1 MADSLNSGIQKLGD
15 TLSAKLFGNSKDNPE
30 GSKNFSGIYIGP
42 GGGVTRT
49 DSFTVDE
56 NRYGASFMPAGY
68 FDKTNQWID
77 DKLSSIIKELSGI
90 SKDKFPL
97 SIPDPR
103 SGEEI
108 QYSTPIGPY
117 YSIGSGFTPPGFF
130 NPNTNLWMDQRL
142 SVILPKNTGGI
153 QRTLVEGTILAPASP
168 AIQLLDE
175 DTGELSPSGFTPVV
189 YYRTGKEIYLGAGS
203 QAMGGFTPAS
213 GFRGLGGGRGIVS
226 TEEAKAYIKEV
237 GDTGFYESEKASDYR
252 FKFGLEEDK
261 LLSTT
266 DNLSVTPYDNE
277 DPLFLG
283 FEVII
288 DIPNSPLFN
297 GEAAAFIDKFKSNS
311 EVRSRS
317 KILIDTINELS
328 KFFKFN
334 TDPRVAYSE
343 ESMLGS
349 VFRTPR
355 SPKRHYVKKVSGLDK
370 LVEANTPSAQAAFVK
385 YRQDLIKLSFYE
397 DTTLNLGTLASLYK
411 LLYWSRLNGKNIIPE
426 NLLRFDCF
434 IIASEVR
441 NLTRVVKAA
450 DSNDLHTM
458 KENVSRYVYSLYEC
472 QLFFDKM
479 THGDAID
486 IGGSSLTSPESL
498 EVSFSYKFSTM
509 KFERF
514 NFRDNEYAFLNNELK
529 DPLQVLP
536 RDANRAIITGNEIIP
551 VLKGGLRQLN
561 NGYSGKDILSSYIT
575 AARESS
581 MIEVDPDSVVVLDNL
596 KEDEKYNLYNSQ
608 YEKQVI
614 DSNAKGS
621 NIYGNGSVNNDSENQ
636 VDLES
641 NGGNLLKSAGE
652 NLLQNVKKAALNEAQ
667 RQLNSQFRLVNNS
680 LDKVR
685 NTFGIGRMREPT
697 NVYNSPPGGQF
708 FFDVKNS
715 LRDFAGDVLGGLL
728 GG

>member
-1 MADSLNSGIQKLGD
+1 
-15 TLSAKLFGNSKDNPE
+15 
-30 GSKNFSGIYIGP
+30 
-42 GGGVTRT
+42 
-49 DSFTVDE
+49 
-56 NRYGASFMPAGY
+56 
-68 FDKTNQWID
+68 
-77 DKLSSIIKELSGI
+77 
-90 SKDKFPL
+90 
-97 SIPDPR
+97 
-103 SGEEI
+103 
-108 QYSTPIGPY
+108 
-117 YSIGSGFTPPGFF
+117 
-130 NPNTNLWMDQRL
+130 
-142 SVILPKNTGGI
+142 
-153 QRTLVEGTILAPASP
+153 
-168 AIQLLDE
+168 
-175 DTGELSPSGFTPVV
+175 
-189 YYRTGKEIYLGAGS
+189 
-203 QAMGGFTPAS
+203 
-213 GFRGLGGGRGIVS
+213 
-226 TEEAKAYIKEV
+226 
-237 GDTGFYESEKASDYR
+237 
-252 FKFGLEEDK
+252 
-261 LLSTT
+261 
-266 DNLSVTPYDNE
+266 
-277 DPLFLG
+277 
-283 FEVII
+283 
-288 DIPNSPLFN
+288 
-297 GEAAAFIDKFKSNS
+297 
-311 EVRSRS
+311 
-317 KILIDTINELS
+317 
-328 KFFKFN
+328 
-334 TDPRVAYSE
+334 
-343 ESMLGS
+343 
-349 VFRTPR
+349 
-355 SPKRHYVKKVSGLDK
+355 
-370 LVEANTPSAQAAFVK
+370 
-385 YRQDLIKLSFYE
+385 
-397 DTTLNLGTLASLYK
+397 
-411 LLYWSRLNGKNIIPE
+411 
-426 NLLRFDCF
+426 
-434 IIASEVR
+434 
-441 NLTRVVKAA
+441 
-450 DSNDLHTM
+450 
-458 KENVSRYVYSLYEC
+458 
-472 QLFFDKM
+472 M

-551 VLKGGLRQLN
+551 VLHGGLRTLN

-581 MIEVDPDSVVVLDNL
+581 MSEVDPDSVVVLDNL